1 MMVPASMAEEKVERY
16 FYDVAMEAKAMLEE
30 IPPELA
36 SDIMMQGVYITGS
49 GSLFPKAAG
58 WMEEE
63 LSLPVREAAGPE
75 ESVIR
80 GLRNWMK

>member
-1 MMVPASMAEEKVERY
+1 
-16 FYDVAMEAKAMLEE
+16 MLEE

-36 SDIMMQGVYITGS
+36 SDIMMQGIYITGS

-63 LSLPVREAAGPE
+63 LGLPVHEAAGPE

-80 GLRNWMK
+80 GLRIWMK